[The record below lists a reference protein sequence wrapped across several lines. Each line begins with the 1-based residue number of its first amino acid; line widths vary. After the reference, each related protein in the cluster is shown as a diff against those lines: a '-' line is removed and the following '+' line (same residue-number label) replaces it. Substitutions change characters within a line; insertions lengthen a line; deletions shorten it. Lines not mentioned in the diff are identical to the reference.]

1 MENKGKTPYFPTP
14 GGEVKCREC
23 DRQGCMARDRFQRNR
38 QDFTVTSG
46 RCPRL
51 PNYRGFVDS
60 EDRELYE
67 ATFPLVHAERED
79 TGKLTLTLTAPGMKR
94 PKRVYPVKGYWYI
107 REPMAGNEEYHHQ
120 PRRVITL
127 EGHIETPQQIM
138 NIMDAERT
146 NRLVFRCTVEDY
158 FI

>member
-1 MENKGKTPYFPTP
+1 MENKGKAPYFPTP
-14 GGEVKCREC
+14 GGEVKCWEC

-51 PNYRGFVDS
+51 PDYRGFVDS

-94 PKRVYPVKGYWYI
+94 PQRLHPVKGYWYI
-107 REPMAGNEEYHHQ
+107 RGKDPDGQ
-120 PRRVITL
+120 PARRVVTIA
-127 EGHIETPQQIM
+127 GYIESPRQIL